1 MRSHCERLRLAM
13 GALSAPRKYLCPWY
27 IAYLLLGM
35 VTAGVLPVLLPLT
48 IEALSHRLATVA
60 YVMGSYNLGFLTSPI
75 WGTLAERLKVYRQ
88 LFVLSFL
95 LTALAIAAVPM
106 LHESWGWMA
115 SAFAI
120 GAGAGG
126 AATLATL
133 LVVDFAPRA
142 EWEPRIGWLQSFNA
156 AGQVAGLL
164 MAATFSSG
172 HWTAG
177 LWAAAAI
184 LAPAM
189 LVGGMGLP
197 PSRAARQPNADRRDA
212 RIRAVPTRTAEAFE
226 PSAQ

>member
-1 MRSHCERLRLAM
+1 MKELEYCV
-13 GALSAPRKYLCPWY
+13 C
-27 IAYLLLGM
+27 
-35 VTAGVLPVLLPLT
+35 
-48 IEALSHRLATVA
+48 
-60 YVMGSYNLGFLTSPI
+60 GFD
-75 WGTLAERLKVYRQ
+75 
-88 LFVLSFL
+88 
-95 LTALAIAAVPM
+95 
-106 LHESWGWMA
+106 
-115 SAFAI
+115 